1 MTAPQYL
8 ICTDLD
14 RTLLPNG
21 PEPESPRARPLFA
34 RLAGRPD
41 LAVAYVTG
49 RHLTLLEQAI
59 AEYRLPQP
67 SFAITDVGTR
77 IQAWTGGR
85 WRKWRDWEAAIDPDW
100 AGHDN
105 AGLTGLFADLTAL
118 SLQEAAKQNRHKL
131 SYYVSLQA
139 DREELLNAMA
149 ARLRALGV
157 RASLVWSIDEPAAI
171 GLLDVLP
178 ESATKL
184 HAVEFLRQRLGLEY
198 KAVTFAGDSGNDLDV
213 MASAVPSILV
223 ANASASVRRSAQDM
237 ARDAGH
243 PTALY
248 LARGGYLGMN
258 GNYAAGILEGLVHF
272 RPEFGPWIEG
282 T

>member
-1 MTAPQYL
+1 MTAPRYL

-21 PEPESPRARPLFA
+21 PEPESPQARPLFA
-34 RLAGRPD
+34 RLASRPE
-41 LAVAYVTG
+41 LALAYVTG
-49 RHLTLLEQAI
+49 RHLALLEQAI

-67 SFAITDVGTR
+67 QFAITDVGTR
-77 IQAWTGGR
+77 IQTRTGGR
-85 WRKWRDWEAAIDPDW
+85 WRKWRDWEAAIHSDL
-100 AGHDN
+100 AGHDHEE
-105 AGLTGLFADLTAL
+105 LRGLFADLPAL
-118 SLQEAAKQNRHKL
+118 SLQEAARQNRHKL

-139 DREELLNAMA
+139 DRDELLNVMA
-149 ARLRALGV
+149 ARLRTLGV
-157 RASLVWSIDEPAAI
+157 RASLVWSIDELAAI

-198 KAVTFAGDSGNDLDV
+198 GAVTFAGDSGNDLDV
-213 MASAVPSILV
+213 MASAIQSVLV
-223 ANASASVRRSAQDM
+223 ANAAPLVRRSAQEM
-237 ARDAGH
+237 ARAAGH
-243 PTALY
+243 ADALY

-258 GNYAAGILEGLVHF
+258 GNYAAGILEGVVHF

-282 T
+282 L